1 MNWYFAVSVLLLAG
15 LLFVPV
21 SRLVFTLS
29 VRRLEKRS
37 GEKLGAAELEGQR
50 RRARVIALV
59 LVFLFSLLFN
69 LRLPV
74 PPHG

>member
-1 MNWYFAVSVLLLAG
+1 MISVLLLAG
-15 LLFVPV
+15 LLFIPV

-29 VRRLEKRS
+29 VRRLERRR
-37 GEKLGAAELEGQR
+37 GERLGVAEIEGQR
-50 RRARVIALV
+50 RRARVIALI

-69 LRLPV
+69 LRLTG